1 MPRSLVRSVA
11 TRLRSFA
18 KRVAEWRRMRRRR
31 SPSAFAMGTSG
42 HCLIEALAERRIP
55 YRYLRQRET
64 TNPAPAGLPSR
75 SPLAVE
81 SYYFDGRLHNAGGRP
96 RLADGETVQGFI
108 QDKMRV
114 KGLLR
119 ANGFSV
125 PKGAAFAWRGKS
137 RDVAGAVLDHLT
149 SLTGRPDGETAR

>member
-1 MPRSLVRSVA
+1 
-11 TRLRSFA
+11 
-18 KRVAEWRRMRRRR
+18 MRRRR

-42 HCLIEALAERRIP
+42 HCLIESLAERRIP

-96 RLADGETVQGFI
+96 RLADAGEAMELEFVTAL
-108 QDKMRV
+108 DKMRV

-137 RDVAGAVLDHLT
+137 RDVADAVLDHLT